1 MRIVAHRG
9 YSHFYPDNTL
19 LAYERA
25 FQEGA
30 DFIEVDIMI
39 TSDGF
44 PFIQHNLLMEGKAV
58 REMDLEEALYI
69 NWDAPSLREVIDL
82 ARTYGGGIYLDVKDR
97 AILSIMEPILKSLEG
112 LEVVISSFDGPFV
125 REVKRIG
132 RKVRTALLIGSVYD
146 AGFIMEIARH
156 YGADIIHPAWE
167 SRHPYPHH
175 LLSEMLPVFRRGG
188 FEVSSWHEER
198 EEVIRAL
205 MNMGIDYISTNDV
218 PLAVKI
224 RNQMESEV
232 GRNGL

>member
-44 PFIQHNLLMEGKAV
+44 PFIQHNLLADNQAV
-58 REMDLEEALYI
+58 REMNLEEAFYN
-69 NWDAPSLREVIDL
+69 NWDAPFFDEVVALTRDYK
-82 ARTYGGGIYLDVKDR
+82 RGIYLDVKDR
-97 AILSIMEPILKSLEG
+97 ALINIMDRILSRVQDIPL
-112 LEVVISSFDGPFV
+112 VVSSFDAPFI
-125 REVKRIG
+125 RDVKKMDKGI
-132 RKVRTALLIGSVYD
+132 KTALLIGSVYD
-146 AGFIMEIARH
+146 AHFIVEIARH
-156 YGADIIHPAWE
+156 YEADIIHPAWE

-175 LLSEMLPVFRRGG
+175 LLSEMLPIFRREG

-198 EEVIRAL
+198 EEVIREL
-205 MNMGIDYISTNDV
+205 IKMGVDYISTNDI

-224 RNQMESEV
+224 KSDFLREV
-232 GRNGL
+232 NHEKL